1 MRALPSVPTRAR
13 PLATGLL
20 QAPQLLLLLLLLP
33 LTLLLVLAVP
43 APGLASATAASKK
56 SRQKR
61 RGRRKN
67 KRRAPLLLLLLLLL
81 VLAVP
86 TPGLA
91 SATAAS
97 KKCKQKRR
105 GRRRNKR
112 RTPWGSVSVVAP
124 CGDEK
129 DVVAAGGCTTTSTK
143 VGFRVTLRDP
153 GHPAVVRFLL
163 NDIEIRSFGGE
174 TLRRTQKMV
183 AKDRH
188 TIDMSMD
195 ISNLPHGVYHTAR
208 FELFASAA
216 KPTVVSN
223 ATRKFW
229 LVDAWEGADLDAAGC
244 YGGGGGGDA
253 VCPASP
259 PPPPPAA
266 ATRTLPFHANRVGL
280 FTPEET
286 ARIRAY
292 ASQRDNGF
300 TNAVVGEN
308 EHVDTE
314 YRRTE
319 TLIVRRNTDDPD
331 TEWFYS
337 RLEAFA
343 TRMNRAFWQ
352 FDLGAGDA
360 GAGHDRDC
368 RLHESLQILKYR
380 SSDKGFYDRHL
391 DTGISGVTSLRK
403 LSVTVQLSP
412 ATGYSGGDLEIM
424 TGMKTLPMP
433 RSEGAA
439 VVFPSYM
446 MHRVTPV
453 TRGDRFAIVMW
464 FTGCTA
470 FS

>member
-1 MRALPSVPTRAR
+1 MRVSASPMRARS
-13 PLATGLL
+13 LATGALSAL
-20 QAPQLLLLLLLLP
+20 VVVVVAVVVVLLL
-33 LTLLLVLAVP
+33 VP
-43 APGLASATAASKK
+43 APGLAAMKPSKNRK
-56 SRQKR
+56 NK

-67 KRRAPLLLLLLLLL
+67 EHRA
-81 VLAVP
+81 A
-86 TPGLA
+86 
-91 SATAAS
+91 
-97 KKCKQKRR
+97 
-105 GRRRNKR
+105 
-112 RTPWGSVSVVAP
+112 WGSISVVAP
-124 CGDEK
+124 CGSEAN
-129 DVVAAGGCTTTSTK
+129 VAAAGGCTTTSTK
-143 VGFRVTLRDP
+143 VGFKVTLRGDP
-153 GHPAVVRFLL
+153 DHAAVVRFLL
-163 NDIEIRSFGGE
+163 NNIEIRSFGSE
-174 TLRRTQKMV
+174 TLHRAQKTV

-188 TIDMSMD
+188 TIEMSMD
-195 ISNLPHGVYHTAR
+195 ISNLPRGVYHAVR

-216 KPTVVSN
+216 KSTVVSN

-229 LVDAWEGADLDAAGC
+229 LVDAWEDGACGD
-244 YGGGGGGDA
+244 GGE
-253 VCPASP
+253 VTTCLLSQ
-259 PPPPPAA
+259 PAA
-266 ATRTLPFHANRVGL
+266 TKTLPFHANRVGL

-286 ARIRAY
+286 ARIRKY
-292 ASQRDNGF
+292 ASQRDNRF
-300 TNAVVGEN
+300 TDAVVGED

-319 TLIVRRNTDDPD
+319 TLIVRRNKNDPD

-343 TRMNRAFWQ
+343 KQMNRAFWQ
-352 FDLGAGDA
+352 FDLGGDA
-360 GAGHDRDC
+360 GVRHNHQC

-391 DTGISGVTSLRK
+391 DTGISGATSLRK

-453 TRGDRFAIVMW
+453 TRGERLAIVMW